1 MRFFTCVKLLI
12 GSCDDKYPF
21 SIFDQKT
28 SPIDFDRGR
37 SLWHN
42 GTYDAGEKPHS
53 GLRRK
58 FSSFKKEFAESPL
71 TY

>member
-37 SLWHN
+37 SISLDLPI
-42 GTYDAGEKPHS
+42 DAGEKPHS
-53 GLRRK
+53 GLRR
-58 FSSFKKEFAESPL
+58 
-71 TY
+71 T